1 MMDEQIAGCIL
12 AGSIGDAWGS
22 SYENEVIK
30 EEHTTFY
37 WGGKPER
44 ERAWMITDDTQL
56 TLATCEV
63 LTASSFQPEK
73 LLGKFLDYY
82 RRNKLRGLGSATL
95 KAITDFDAGIPY
107 TQTGRSGDYAA
118 GNGAAMRISP
128 FAFFPELGREEV
140 YAACRITH
148 RNEEAYAGALAVYYA
163 IKAIINKQWDG
174 YNDLLALILPELP
187 DTLVKDRLIELST
200 HPEWNIIEAV
210 AKLGNS
216 AYVVDSVP
224 FAIFCATKVREM
236 GLERMF
242 AAIIAAGGDTD
253 TNASIAGQI
262 AGTLIGAGG
271 IPAVLINQLKQL
283 KEYDWIDETIQQLGA
298 RLRDRNMEASG

>member
-1 MMDEQIAGCIL
+1 MDEQIAGCIL

-30 EEHTTFY
+30 EEHATFY
-37 WGGKPER
+37 WGGKRER

-63 LTASSFQPEK
+63 LMEPSFLPEN
-73 LLGKFLDYY
+73 LLGKFKDYY

-95 KAITDFDAGIPY
+95 KAILDFEAGIPY
-107 TQTGRSGDYAA
+107 THTGRTGDYAA
-118 GNGAAMRISP
+118 GNGAAMRIAP
-128 FAFFPELGREEV
+128 FAFFPELSREEV
-140 YAACRITH
+140 SAACRITH

-174 YNDLLALILPELP
+174 YNNLLALILPQLP
-187 DTLVKDRLIELST
+187 DTLVKDRLIELNANPGLNS
-200 HPEWNIIEAV
+200 IEAV

-224 FAIFCATKVREM
+224 FAIFCASKVRET

-262 AGTLIGAGG
+262 AGTLIGVSG
-271 IPAVLINQLKQL
+271 IPTALLNQLKRL
-283 KEYDWIDETIQQLGA
+283 KEYDWIAATIEQLQV
-298 RLRDRNMEASG
+298 RLRDRNAHAS

>member
-1 MMDEQIAGCIL
+1 MDEQIAGCIL

-30 EEHTTFY
+30 EEHATFY
-37 WGGKPER
+37 WGGKRER
-44 ERAWMITDDTQL
+44 ERTWMITDDTQL

-63 LTASSFQPEK
+63 LMGPSFLPEN
-73 LLGKFLDYY
+73 LLAKFMNYY

-95 KAITDFDAGIPY
+95 KAILDFEAGIPY
-107 TQTGRSGDYAA
+107 TQTGRAGDYAA
-118 GNGAAMRISP
+118 GNGAAMRIAP
-128 FAFFPELGREEV
+128 FAFVPELGREEV

-174 YNDLLALILPELP
+174 YNNLLALILPQLP
-187 DTLVKDRLIELST
+187 DTLVKDRLIDLNTNPGLNS
-200 HPEWNIIEAV
+200 IEAV

-224 FAIFCATKVREM
+224 FAIFCASRVRET
-236 GLERMF
+236 GLEQMF

-253 TNASIAGQI
+253 TNATIAGQI
-262 AGTLIGAGG
+262 AGTLVGVSG
-271 IPAVLINQLKQL
+271 IPTALLNQLKRL
-283 KEYDWIDETIQQLGA
+283 KEYDWIAATIEQLQA
-298 RLRDRNMEASG
+298 RLRDGNTDAS

>member
-1 MMDEQIAGCIL
+1 MNEYIAGCLL

-30 EEHTTFY
+30 DESATFY

-63 LTASSFQPEK
+63 LMDPSFQPEK
-73 LLGKFLDYY
+73 LLAKFLTLY

-95 KAITDFDAGIPY
+95 KAILDFEAGIPY

-118 GNGAAMRISP
+118 GNGAAMRIAP

-174 YNDLLALILPELP
+174 YNDLLALILPQLP
-187 DTLVKDRLIELST
+187 DTLVKDRLIELNT
-200 HPEWNIIEAV
+200 NPECNTIEAV

-224 FAIFCATKVREM
+224 FAIFCAAKVRET
-236 GLERMF
+236 GLEQMF

-262 AGTLIGAGG
+262 AGTLIGASG
-271 IPAVLINQLKQL
+271 IPTVLLNQLKQL
-283 KEYDWIDETIQQLGA
+283 KEYDWIAGTIQQLQA
-298 RLRDRNMEASG
+298 RLRDSNEDANW

>member
-1 MMDEQIAGCIL
+1 MEEQIAGCIL

-22 SYENEVIK
+22 SFENEVIK
-30 EEHTTFY
+30 EEHATFY
-37 WGGKPER
+37 WNGRPER

-63 LTASSFQPEK
+63 LMESSFLPEK

-95 KAITDFDAGIPY
+95 KAILDFEAGIPY

-128 FAFFPELGREEV
+128 FAFFPELGRKEV

-148 RNEEAYAGALAVYYA
+148 RNEEAYAGALAVYYT
-163 IKAIINKQWDG
+163 IKAIIDKRWDG
-174 YNDLLALILPELP
+174 YNDLLALILPEVP
-187 DTLVKDRLIELST
+187 DTLVKDRLIELT
-200 HPEWNIIEAV
+200 ANPELNSVEAV
-210 AKLGNS
+210 SKLGNS

-224 FAIFCATKVREM
+224 FAIFCASKVREM
-236 GLERMF
+236 GMEQMF

-262 AGTLIGAGG
+262 AGTLIGASG
-271 IPAVLINQLKQL
+271 IPAMLLNQLKQL
-283 KEYDWIDETIQQLGA
+283 KEYDWIAGTIQQLQA
-298 RLRDRNMEASG
+298 RLRNRNTDAI